1 MNGIDFSDIDWSNFK
16 FENYLE
22 IMEEKGINEELAE
35 IMFSN
40 FIYSKIQFCQTKN
53 KIEYNEIIDGKYLHE
68 KKALEN
74 ILIKEERKRKQIE
87 YANKLTLAFQSV
99 AFESDKLILNK
110 KYADG
115 SIKLS
120 DDVILEMLKEKKYLE
135 CHLEK
140 IQPFAETMDL
150 VSSINDDVRNLF
162 QLNVEQII
170 TLCAYFDLG
179 ILITQI
185 DREITSQ
192 LLSAGLMDDDLIW
205 LIPYKQIIIE
215 FYRIHFFN
223 FYLISLTEFDTSLK
237 YFVQVFIRKA
247 LLNRL
252 AVKSKK
258 YKVIMNEIFIK
269 SQLENWED
277 KIQRNQKLGIESNT
291 DIVTEMFSIFNKYFT
306 PDLFEIPNKNFSN
319 FEQFLKYAMSNNF
332 DSILTPIYTKHS
344 YNLVPE
350 KKASVKLRAFYKL
363 YSLMMPHRKWDISP
377 DYIQNQQ
384 QEITKKMR
392 KFITKK

>member
-1 MNGIDFSDIDWSNFK
+1 MSNFEFSDIDWSNFK
-16 FENYLE
+16 FDNYLE
-22 IMEEKGINEELAE
+22 VMVKMGYSNETAE
-35 IMFSN
+35 IMLSN

-53 KIEYNEIIDGKYLHE
+53 KIEYNDIIDGKYLDE
-68 KKALEN
+68 KKALQN

-115 SIKLS
+115 GIKLS

-135 CHLEK
+135 CHHEK
-140 IQPFAETMDL
+140 IQPFAATMDL
-150 VSSINDDVRNLF
+150 VSSINYDVRNLF
-162 QLNVEQII
+162 QMNVEQII

-185 DREITSQ
+185 DKEITSQ
-192 LLSAGLMDDDLIW
+192 LLSAGLFDDDLIW

-247 LLNRL
+247 VLNRL
-252 AVKSKK
+252 AVKSKT
-258 YKVIMNEIFIK
+258 YKVNMNEYFVK
-269 SQLENWED
+269 CQLEHWED
-277 KIQRNQKLGIESNT
+277 KIQRNQKLGIELR
-291 DIVTEMFSIFNKYFT
+291 DDFVTEMFSIFNKYFS
-306 PDLFEIPNKNFSN
+306 PHLFEIPNKDFSN
-319 FEQFLKYAMSNNF
+319 FEQFMKYALSNNF
-332 DSILTPIYTKHS
+332 DSILIPFY
-344 YNLVPE
+344 

-363 YSLMMPHRKWDISP
+363 YSLMMPHRKWNISP
-377 DYIQNQQ
+377 DYIQNQH